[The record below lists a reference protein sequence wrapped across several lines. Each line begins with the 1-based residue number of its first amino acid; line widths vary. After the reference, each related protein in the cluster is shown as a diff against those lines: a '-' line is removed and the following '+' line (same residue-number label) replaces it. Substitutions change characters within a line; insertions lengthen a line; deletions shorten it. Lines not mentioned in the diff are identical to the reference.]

1 MYYDSS
7 MIILI
12 PAIIFTLIAQ
22 ARVKTAFSK
31 FSKVRNTG
39 NLTGAQAA
47 RIMLDRNGLSD
58 VTIKQINGSLTDH
71 YDPRTRSLSLSESV
85 YGVPSVAAISVACH
99 EAGHALQHARGYV
112 PLVVRNSIVPVVNFA
127 SRLTWPL
134 ILIGIVLLG
143 SYNTYQIGDAIFNIG
158 VVAFA
163 AVVLFHLVTLPV
175 EFNAS
180 RRAIIEMENQGI
192 IRNEEVDGA
201 KKVLRAA
208 ALTYVAALAAAVAN
222 LLRILAIRGN
232 RN

>member
-7 MIILI
+7 IILLI
-12 PAIIFTLIAQ
+12 PAIIFTLFAQ
-22 ARVKTAFSK
+22 ARVKSTFNK
-31 FSKVRNTG
+31 FSRVRNTR
-39 NLTGAQAA
+39 NITGAQAA

-58 VTIKQINGSLTDH
+58 VTIKQVSGSLTDH
-71 YDPRTRSLSLSESV
+71 YDPRTKSLALSESV
-85 YGVPSVAAISVACH
+85 FNVPSVAAISVACH
-99 EAGHALQHARGYV
+99 EAGHALQHAHGYA

-143 SYNTYQIGDAIFNIG
+143 SYNTYAIGDAIFNVG
-158 VVAFA
+158 VIAFA

-180 RRAIIEMENQGI
+180 HRAIIEMENQGI
-192 IRNEEVDGA
+192 IRNEEVKGA
-201 KKVLRAA
+201 KKVLSAA
-208 ALTYVAALAAAVAN
+208 ALTYVAALATAVAN